1 MKNASKHAAALKSL
15 FRKLIRQHRP
25 PPRPQVEPLRAIVMG
40 VLAEQCDEAR
50 AHKAMEVFEETFVDI
65 NELRVATELEL
76 ASMIGNRYP
85 AAPERAVR
93 MREILMSLFDAEGRL
108 CIDRITAMNK
118 KDQRSALRGLPMMT
132 PFIEGYVSL
141 VGLEQ
146 AAIPIDE
153 PMRAFLVNRDALE
166 AEASLEEAQR
176 FLEAHFRADECW
188 PFFFACRAEAAKT
201 SPRRSRV
208 ARGSGKARRRLAS
221 K

>member
-93 MREILMSLFDAEGRL
+93 MREIQERVGVDV
-108 CIDRITAMNK
+108 RITGVA
-118 KDQRSALRGLPMMT
+118 
-132 PFIEGYVSL
+132 EHH
-141 VGLEQ
+141 VGLDGEQ
-146 AAIPIDE
+146 VRGTFHAGG
-153 PMRAFLVNRDALE
+153 FQSCFRDCA
-166 AEASLEEAQR
+166 
-176 FLEAHFRADECW
+176 
-188 PFFFACRAEAAKT
+188 
-201 SPRRSRV
+201 RRSMNSIATCTTGQGR
-208 ARGSGKARRRLAS
+208 S
-221 K
+221 